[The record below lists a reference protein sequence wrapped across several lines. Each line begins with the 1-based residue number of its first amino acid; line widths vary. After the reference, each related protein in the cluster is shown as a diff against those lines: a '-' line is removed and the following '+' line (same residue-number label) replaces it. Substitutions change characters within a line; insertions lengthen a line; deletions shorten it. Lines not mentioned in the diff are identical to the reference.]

1 MEVRNI
7 RTKSLINVGMQI
19 PSPELI
25 ELTYVSQPAE
35 EMSFLGLMR
44 LLYHSYLRNQALGIT
59 GVLIFEDQRFG
70 QVIEGPAHSIDRL
83 WDKIQKDDRHKNVKL
98 INRKTIE
105 RRSFLKWTMIFQGN
119 EEIANRLPEVKAAID
134 QGDFPSD
141 HPLLVALRNEIQR

>member
-1 MEVRNI
+1 MP
-7 RTKSLINVGMQI
+7 T
-19 PSPELI
+19 PSSELV

-59 GVLIFEDQRFG
+59 GVLIFEHQKFG
-70 QVIEGPAHSIDRL
+70 QVIEGPASSIDRL
-83 WDKIQKDDRHKNVKL
+83 WDKIQKDDRHKHVKL
-98 INRKTIE
+98 ISRRSIE
-105 RRSFLKWTMIFQGN
+105 RRSLLKWTMIFQGN
-119 EEIANRLPEVKAAID
+119 EEIANRLPEVKAAVE

>member
-7 RTKSLINVGMQI
+7 RNKSLINVGMQI

-70 QVIEGPAHSIDRL
+70 QVIEGPAHSINRL
-83 WDKIQKDDRHKNVKL
+83 WDKIQKDERHKNVKL
-98 INRKTIE
+98 INRKIIE